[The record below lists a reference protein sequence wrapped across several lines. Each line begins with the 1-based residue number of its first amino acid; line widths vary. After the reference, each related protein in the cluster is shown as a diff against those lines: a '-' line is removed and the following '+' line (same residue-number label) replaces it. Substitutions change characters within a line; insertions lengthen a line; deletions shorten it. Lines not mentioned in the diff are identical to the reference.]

1 MNDIDLLLDTDVLID
16 VLREHHPALRWA
28 EENGALRVGIPVVV
42 RMEILQGARNLSEL
56 QAIAQQL
63 DRYTTLHLEAEDSA
77 RALEWF
83 EQFRLSRGIGIL
95 DCFVAA
101 IACRLKKPLCTFND
115 KHYRSLQTVNLLAPY
130 SRSTTP

>member
-1 MNDIDLLLDTDVLID
+1 
-16 VLREHHPALRWA
+16 
-28 EENGALRVGIPVVV
+28 
-42 RMEILQGARNLSEL
+42 MEIIQGTRNQSEL
-56 QAIAQQL
+56 QALVQQL

-101 IACRLKKPLCTFND
+101 IACRLKKPLCTFNN
-115 KHYRSLQTVNLLAPY
+115 KHYSPLQVVSLLAPY
-130 SRSTTP
+130 SRDTTP